1 MAGRACCHT
10 QSAIAAVPTTCV
22 YEPRG
27 NEMRRK
33 LTRQYELYVFL
44 LPTLLYF
51 ALFQYGPMYGIQIAF
66 KNYQPVKGFLESPWV
81 GWSHFIR
88 FFRSYQFE
96 LVIKNTLVI
105 GLYELLLFPIPVA
118 MAILINQLTS
128 SKFKRFV
135 QTVTYAPHFIS
146 LVVVVGM
153 LYIFLSPHTGLLN
166 HVIVGFGGEPVF
178 FLGSAEWFKPIFV
191 LSSVWQNA
199 GWGAIIYLAA
209 LAGIHPELHEAAVV
223 DGATKLQRIRHV
235 DIPGILPTVVIMLI
249 LNMGQFMNVGFE
261 KAFLMQNSLNAVSS
275 EVIQTYVY
283 KSGLQSAQ
291 YSYSAAIGFFNSLV
305 NFVLLVIVNAIARRT
320 RQASLW

>member
-1 MAGRACCHT
+1 
-10 QSAIAAVPTTCV
+10 
-22 YEPRG
+22 
-27 NEMRRK
+27 MRRK